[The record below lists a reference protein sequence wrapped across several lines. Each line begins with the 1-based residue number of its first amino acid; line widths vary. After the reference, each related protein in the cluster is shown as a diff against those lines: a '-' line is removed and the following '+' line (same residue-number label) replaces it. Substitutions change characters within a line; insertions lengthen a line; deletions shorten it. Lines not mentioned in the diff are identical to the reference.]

1 MAVDQ
6 TGGQCHPM
14 RMNFYRRVVQ
24 IHIFGIAD
32 IGNPAIDRDNA
43 ITIKDGRFQLARQNL
58 ANIGNHKFF

>member
-14 RMNFYRRVVQ
+14 RMNLYRRIIQ
-24 IHIFGIAD
+24 IHILGIAN

-58 ANIGNHKFF
+58 ADIGNHKFF